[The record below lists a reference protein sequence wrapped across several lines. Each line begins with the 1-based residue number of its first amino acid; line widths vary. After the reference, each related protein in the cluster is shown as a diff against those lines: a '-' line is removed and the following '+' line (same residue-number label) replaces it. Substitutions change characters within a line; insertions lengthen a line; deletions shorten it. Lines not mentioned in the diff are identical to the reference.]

1 LLNKKHLIIVMLVAI
16 LLTPSALSA
25 QTTKVTDPAFTTDCD
40 AYIRKVMTRVPEIP
54 SVAIVAIK
62 DDKPIF
68 LRAYGL
74 ADKEAGVKADP
85 DTLYYIASST
95 KSFMAM
101 AAALLDKEGKIKLD
115 DPMTKYA
122 AGLTL
127 KASIPDKLTVR
138 DLQPG
143 RRN

>member
-1 LLNKKHLIIVMLVAI
+1 MLVAI
-16 LLTPSALSA
+16 LLTPSALFA
-25 QTTKVTDPAFTTDCD
+25 QTTKVPDPAFTTDCD

-54 SVAIVAIK
+54 SVAIVVIK

-74 ADKEAGVKADP
+74 ADKDAGVKADP

-101 AAALLDKEGKIKLD
+101 AAALLDMKLHTAGDRKIDPRAFEKEALD
-115 DPMTKYA
+115 ER
-122 AGLTL
+122 
-127 KASIPDKLTVR
+127 SV
-138 DLQPG
+138 
-143 RRN
+143 